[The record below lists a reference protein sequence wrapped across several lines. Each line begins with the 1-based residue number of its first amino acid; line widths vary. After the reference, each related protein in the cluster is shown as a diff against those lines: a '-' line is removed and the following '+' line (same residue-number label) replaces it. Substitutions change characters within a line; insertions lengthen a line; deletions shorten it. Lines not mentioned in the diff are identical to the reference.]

1 MNDNTILRIHVPAK
15 LYESVKKQLT
25 LKEAKGDMSGG
36 AYTEVV
42 KEKKPGSTPKA
53 TSAPKATKPTTAA
66 TPGSESEVEGKE
78 KTPKTF
84 DVKKL
89 KEFKAMLEAM
99 ISKMEEGKEG
109 SKEEE
114 EYEDGEEEED
124 ATKEASR
131 EEENEEE

>member
-1 MNDNTILRIHVPAK
+1 MMNDNTILRIHVPAK

-53 TSAPKATKPTTAA
+53 TTPKKSNPTTTS
-66 TPGSESEVEGKE
+66 TPASETEVEGKE

-114 EYEDGEEEED
+114 YEDGEEEED

>member
-53 TSAPKATKPTTAA
+53 SSGPKAPKSDTAA
-66 TPGSESEVEGKE
+66 TPASEVESKE
-78 KTPKTF
+78 TSPKTF

-99 ISKMEEGKEG
+99 ISKMEESKEG
-109 SKEEE
+109 SKED
-114 EYEDGEEEED
+114 EDGEEEQD